1 VIKNYFSLDL
11 YWKIKYA
18 GINYNT
24 GINLYIKISMNTSA
38 KQPNK
43 PIYEPLLTRLR
54 SEIKTG
60 RIGPGEFVGTEYEF
74 TRQTGYSRVSIR
86 RAIGKLI
93 DEGLVVR
100 RTGKGIFV
108 REPHVVTQRVEIVV
122 PDMGCDAWVK
132 IVRGAQRL
140 GAEHGIQIHLYDA
153 HSYGDL
159 NMAFKFL
166 EKLPE
171 FAPGGAILG
180 TVCHPRFAELV
191 YKLKILEYPFVLLD
205 SPWRDIEIPTVCADN
220 HAGAYAIGKEL
231 IRLGHRRI
239 GYIGPLVDHTA
250 RTRLE
255 GLRDA
260 VNDMGFSF
268 DRALALDLVLENPLT
283 TWEIPVDRCVRELM
297 NRPDPPTAIFACTD
311 GAAADS
317 YRTLKS
323 LGYSVPTDVS
333 VVGFDDEPFCRF
345 LDPQLTTVRQ
355 PTGEMG
361 KIAMDMLLKRM
372 KDPRGPVE
380 NCILPVEFIK
390 RGSIAEART
399 K

>member
-1 VIKNYFSLDL
+1 
-11 YWKIKYA
+11 
-18 GINYNT
+18 
-24 GINLYIKISMNTSA
+24 MRTSTR
-38 KQPNK
+38 QTR
-43 PIYEPLLTRLR
+43 PIYEPLVARLR
-54 SEIKTG
+54 SEITSG
-60 RIGPGEFVGTEYEF
+60 QLAPGAFVGTEHEF
-74 TRQTGYSRVSIR
+74 TRKTGYSRVSIR

-93 DEGLVVR
+93 EEGLVVR

-108 REPHVVTQRVEIVV
+108 REPHVTTQRVEIVV

-140 GAEHGIQIHLYDA
+140 GAKHGIQIHLYDA

-159 NMAFKFL
+159 NIAFKFL
-166 EKLPE
+166 ENLPE

-191 YKLKILEYPFVLLD
+191 YKLKILEYPFVLFD
-205 SPWRDIEIPTVCADN
+205 SPWRDIEIPTVCADS
-220 HAGAYAIGKEL
+220 HAGGYAVGKEL

-239 GYIGPLVDHTA
+239 AYIGPLVDHTA
-250 RTRLE
+250 RVRLE

-260 VNDMGFSF
+260 INDAGFSF
-268 DRALALDLVLENPLT
+268 DRTLAKDLILENPLT
-283 TWEIPVDRCVRELM
+283 TWEVPVDRCVRELM
-297 NRPDPPTAIFACTD
+297 NHSDPPTAIFACTD

-323 LGYSVPTDVS
+323 LGYCVPKDVS

-355 PTGEMG
+355 PVEELG
-361 KIAMDMLLKRM
+361 KIAMELLLKRM
-372 KDPRGPVE
+372 KNPRGSVE
-380 NCILPVEFIK
+380 NLILPVEFIQ
-390 RGSIAEART
+390 RGSIAEVPQ